1 MTATPER
8 TNFARDMKEKT
19 EIHRREKENF
29 LKLASHLPP
38 EQKDLFLRIF
48 EVFLETEEHIT
59 PGEFDKILRKKG
71 IYLREEELQKALELF
86 CQLGF
91 AQRKEFI
98 GKPPVYEHRH
108 LGEHHDHLICT
119 KCGRIQEFF
128 LPQLEALQGEIA
140 KQYGFKP
147 LDHRLEIY
155 GLCAECQAT
164 RAKPAL
170 PLTLVSAGEK
180 VRVEKFL
187 GGTQVRSRLAAMGI
201 TTGEVLEVI
210 NNCGPIIVSVKDAR
224 LAIGWGLAQKI
235 LVTPLEN

>member
-1 MTATPER
+1 MFLW
-8 TNFARDMKEKT
+8 NMKKKDL
-19 EIHRREKENF
+19 HYREKENF

-38 EQKDLFLRIF
+38 EKKELFLHLF
-48 EVFLETEEHIT
+48 EIFLETEEHVT
-59 PGEFDKILRKKG
+59 PEAFKKIL
-71 IYLREEELQKALELF
+71 EEKRLSLSEKEVVEALEFF
-86 CQLGF
+86 CKLGF
-91 AQRKEFI
+91 AQRKDFL
-98 GKPPVYEHRH
+98 GKPPLYEHRH

-128 LPQLEALQGEIA
+128 LPQLEDLQNEIA

-155 GLCAECQAT
+155 GLCTECQAI

-170 PLTLVSAGEK
+170 PLTLVSPGEK
-180 VRVEKFL
+180 VRVERFL

-201 TTGEVLEVI
+201 TTGEILEVI

-224 LAIGWGLAQKI
+224 LAIGQGLAQKI
-235 LVTPLEN
+235 LVTPLD

>member
-1 MTATPER
+1 LR
-8 TNFARDMKEKT
+8 VF
-19 EIHRREKENF
+19 EI
-29 LKLASHLPP
+29 
-38 EQKDLFLRIF
+38 
-48 EVFLETEEHIT
+48 FLETEEHVT
-59 PGEFDKILRKKG
+59 PEVFQQILKEKG
-71 IYLREEELQKALELF
+71 LSLKEEDIIEALELF
-86 CQLGF
+86 CKLGF
-91 AQRKEFI
+91 AQRKDFL

-128 LPQLEALQGEIA
+128 LPQLEALQDEIA

-180 VRVEKFL
+180 VRVERFL
-187 GGTQVRSRLAAMGI
+187 GGTQALSRLAAMGI
-201 TTGEVLEVI
+201 TAGEVLEVI

-224 LAIGWGLAQKI
+224 LAIGQGLAQKI
-235 LVTPLEN
+235 LVTPLD